1 MVSMPVIKLSGRPKL
16 QKSFYFC
23 IADSGYSAVRLAH
36 LVWDQRAA
44 SSNLATPTTEDQRVA
59 EFCSS
64 LFLYH
69 LHMICIQ
76 PGHILLSEVQ
86 LLITFYATHF

>member
-36 LVWDQRAA
+36 LVWDQRAVC
-44 SSNLATPTTEDQRVA
+44 SNHTTPTQEKARPAFKAGTGFNFSGR
-59 EFCSS
+59 
-64 LFLYH
+64 
-69 LHMICIQ
+69 
-76 PGHILLSEVQ
+76 
-86 LLITFYATHF
+86 